1 MADTTATRAD
11 SEIEFCLAREEDY
24 DDVMAISHGI
34 YSGMDYLPARY
45 HLWMKEPHRLVFL
58 GKRRGRVIALEST
71 ILVDGGET
79 VIVEGL
85 RVAPEERGRG
95 VAGLIQSHVA
105 QFIKTYYPRVRTR
118 RLTRGDNPGPQAL
131 AKFRVLA
138 TRAILTQHCEADS
151 VGRFIDELGV
161 RVRLEGAGQH
171 PPAPPPVT
179 LQREELRS
187 LLLSN
192 PGAVDKLLPAGT
204 IIQDWQPLRPTPA
217 NLDTLETRPL
227 SWAADR
233 RDGPAALV
241 LCTAPY
247 PIPQG
252 GGSLRLNLD
261 VFGRDLPAARR
272 VLVFQM
278 ERVRGALRGGAAMI
292 LNVYSDPAL
301 WEGLRELCEGA
312 GGVAGGVRRYREY
325 WEQLLLETDF

>member
-1 MADTTATRAD
+1 MSDTTATRAD

-24 DDVMAISHGI
+24 DDVMAISDGI

-105 QFIKTYYPRVRTR
+105 QFIKTHYPRVRTK

-138 TRAILTQHCEADS
+138 TR
-151 VGRFIDELGV
+151 
-161 RVRLEGAGQH
+161 
-171 PPAPPPVT
+171 
-179 LQREELRS
+179 REELRS

-278 ERVRGALRGGAAMI
+278 ERVRGALGGGAAVI

>member
-1 MADTTATRAD
+1 MDDTTATRED
-11 SEIEFCLAREEDY
+11 SEIAFCLASEGDY
-24 DDVMAISHGI
+24 DDVMAISGGI

-45 HLWMKEPHRLVFL
+45 HVWMKEPHRLVFL
-58 GKRRGRVIALEST
+58 GKRRGRVVGPT

-95 VAGLIQSHVA
+95 VAGLIQRHVT
-105 QFIKTYYPRVRTR
+105 QFIKTHYPRVRTK

-138 TRAILTQHCEADS
+138 TRAILTQRCEADS
-151 VGRFIDELGV
+151 VDRFIDELGV
-161 RVRLEGAGQH
+161 RVRLEGAGKY

-187 LLLSN
+187 LMLSN
-192 PGAVDKLLPAGT
+192 PGAIDRLLPAGT
-204 IIQDWQPLRPTPA
+204 IIQDWQPLRPTA
-217 NLDTLETRPL
+217 GNLDTLETRPL
-227 SWAADR
+227 SWAVDR
-233 RDGPAALV
+233 QDAPAALV

-261 VFGRDLPAARR
+261 VFGMDLAAARR

-278 ERVRGALRGGAAMI
+278 ERVRGALGSGMAVL
-292 LNVYSDPAL
+292 LNVYSDRTL

-312 GGVAGGVRRYREY
+312 GVVAGGVRRYKEY
-325 WEQLLLETDF
+325 WEQLLLEADF